1 MSRPNVNT
9 TAKKGVRFILV
20 GGLNTVFG
28 YLVFA
33 GLTGLGWRDFVAV
46 PVAAAAGVAFNFVT
60 FGKLVFESLDRRH
73 LPRFLLGYAGIY
85 VCNVTGLRA
94 LARLGLSA
102 YLAQAVLVVPLAILS
117 YVIND
122 RWVFRAK

>member
-1 MSRPNVNT
+1 MSASKAHPG
-9 TAKKGVRFILV
+9 AKGVRFVLV
-20 GGLNTVFG
+20 GVLNTLFG

-33 GLTGLGWRDFVAV
+33 GLTRLGWRDLVAV
-46 PVAAAAGVAFNFVT
+46 PVAYAAGIAFNFVT

-73 LPRFLLGYAGIY
+73 LPRFILGYAGLY

-94 LARLGLSA
+94 LARLGASA
-102 YLAQAVLVVPLAILS
+102 YVGQALLVIPLALLS